1 MGAFIGYRIS
11 IIIVWIIPS
20 CYISPEGGLFA
31 GNLNDMRGSLR
42 IKPPMYKRFV
52 EKNNRIHTNEMLE
65 NGLMYL
71 N

>member
-1 MGAFIGYRIS
+1 
-11 IIIVWIIPS
+11 
-20 CYISPEGGLFA
+20 
-31 GNLNDMRGSLR
+31 
-42 IKPPMYKRFV
+42 MYKRFV